1 MHQQH
6 KEYQKL
12 SGTKKGFLIGKYT
25 LWQGQD
31 HILHVYSR
39 LGVEDYKR
47 FYFSDIQA
55 IVTRKT
61 AVGLVQN
68 VVMLFFI
75 VLFLMMFISF
85 SGGFSVFYSIVT
97 GLMLILLVINLLRGP
112 TCQTKIMT
120 AVQTEKLYSLHRLKN
135 TFKVMNRLG
144 PLIEHVQGTLTPTD
158 PDQMPVQ
165 QPAQKSPSKLAQ
177 RSRPLNPTV
186 NQETGKVHMVLFG
199 LLLADGFL
207 VSLRFF
213 SSQVSLTILS
223 SVASILLG
231 IVVLVA
237 LVKQHNIDMIRSVRT
252 LTWATLVYV
261 GISFAVGYSLSMM
274 YALKHPGILYNQW
287 EIFNSIS
294 NLSPRENPF
303 ILGFDLFMI
312 CAALLLG
319 IPGLYLLKKSNF
331 YKK

>member
-1 MHQQH
+1 MLQKR

-12 SGTKKGFLIGKYT
+12 SGTKKGFLVGKYT

-31 HILHVYSR
+31 HLLNIYSR

-61 AVGLVQN
+61 AVGFVQN
-68 VVMLFFI
+68 VVTLFFVI
-75 VLFLMMFISF
+75 LFLMMFISF
-85 SGGFSVFYSIVT
+85 SGGFSVFYSIVA
-97 GLMLILLVINLLRGP
+97 GLILILLMINLLRGP

-144 PLIEHVQGTLTPTD
+144 LQIEHVQGTLTPAD
-158 PDQMPVQ
+158 LDQIPVQ
-165 QPAQKSPSKLAQ
+165 QTVQKSPVKLAK
-177 RSRPLNPTV
+177 RIRPLNPTF
-186 NQETGKVHMVLFG
+186 NQETGKAHRVLFG
-199 LLLADGFL
+199 LLLVDGFL

-223 SVASILLG
+223 AVASILLG

-237 LVKQHNIDMIRSVRT
+237 LVKQHNSDMVRSIRT
-252 LTWATLVYV
+252 LTWATLVYT

-274 YALKHPGILYNQW
+274 YALKHSSIIYNQW

-303 ILGFDLFMI
+303 MLGFNLFMI
-312 CAALLLG
+312 CTALLLG
-319 IPGLYLLKKSNF
+319 IPGLYLLRKSKFCKK
-331 YKK
+331 